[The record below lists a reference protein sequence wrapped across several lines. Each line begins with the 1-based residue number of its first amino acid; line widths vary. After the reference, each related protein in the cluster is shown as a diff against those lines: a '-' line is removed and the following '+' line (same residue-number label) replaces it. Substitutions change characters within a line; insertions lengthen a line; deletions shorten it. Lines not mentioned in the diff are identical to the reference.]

1 MTLCEHITNNQSNFK
16 FVPILN
22 KIEEHIIAPCLA
34 FAWIFQLK
42 GYGQYIMHGSII
54 NVPTN
59 LDFDT
64 NYIIS
69 IVVWWLFIC
78 SIFEKN

>member
-1 MTLCEHITNNQSNFK
+1 MEFNKVFIKSISLCFK

-22 KIEEHIIAPCLA
+22 QIEEHIIIPHLA

-42 GYGQYIMHGSII
+42 GYGQYEMHGNIV

-59 LDFDT
+59 LDLIQTILPWLLYYDS
-64 NYIIS
+64 S
-69 IVVWWLFIC
+69 IVVF
-78 SIFEKN
+78 F